1 MAPSSMHCAPQSK
14 RHALC
19 NANGRGWVLRG
30 AVGCFAAQRCP
41 SPAPRRSD
49 LCAYLHPASNNPVT
63 NNSANASFLDMP
75 RAHTRIRISTPH
87 VGVLITFLELAH
99 RHFGTA
105 STRQRTNVCLR
116 LACASRNA
124 GQVSRPQAQRLTSA
138 APSASLGLK
147 AAPTAAGAHR
157 SANCDESNG
166 SPRQSARHGTNR
178 DESNGPPQHQPR
190 PSQQP
195 AAPAG
200 KRT

>member
-1 MAPSSMHCAPQSK
+1 MHCAPPSK

-19 NANGRGWVLRG
+19 NAIGRGGTLRG
-30 AVGCFAAQRCP
+30 AVMPQSR
-41 SPAPRRSD
+41 SRRGH
-49 LCAYLHPASNNPVT
+49 LCACLRPASNNPVT

-124 GQVSRPQAQRLTSA
+124 GQVSRPQAHC
-138 APSASLGLK
+138 LGSK
-147 AAPTAAGAHR
+147 
-157 SANCDESNG
+157 
-166 SPRQSARHGTNR
+166 PRQ
-178 DESNGPPQHQPR
+178 PQR
-190 PSQQP
+190 
-195 AAPAG
+195 APATVSTVTSPTDRRSTSRDRPNSPPRRQANVHNRPLKEG
-200 KRT
+200 SE